1 MEILAS
7 LENLGF
13 SAIALGLIIVL
24 AAMLSCY
31 VKLVTVLSIVR
42 AGLGANNLP
51 SAFVT
56 TGLALMLTLLVMYPT
71 IENATNAIDQKL
83 KANEGAV
90 QNSFTSLD
98 PAILVWKDF
107 LKKHAGKKETEQF
120 VKVAQKLNKN
130 SQIENAELES
140 SFRILAPAFLVT
152 ELKAAFA
159 TGLNL
164 FLPFLIIELLIANL
178 LTGLGMPQ
186 LQPSF
191 VSLPFKILLFVM
203 VDGWTLI
210 TTNLV
215 ATYAS

>member
-1 MEILAS
+1 MEIIAN

-13 SAIALGLIIVL
+13 SAIALGLIVVL
-24 AAMLSCY
+24 AVMLSSY

-56 TGLALMLTLLVMYPT
+56 TGLALMLSLLVMYPT
-71 IENATNAIDQKL
+71 IESATIAIDQKRSTD
-83 KANEGAV
+83 EGSSAS
-90 QNSFTSLD
+90 SFVILD
-98 PAILVWKDF
+98 PAMQVWKDF
-107 LKKHAGKKETEQF
+107 LKKHTGKKETEQF
-120 VKVAQKLNKN
+120 AKIAQELNKN
-130 SQIENAELES
+130 SEVKSSQLEN
-140 SFRILAPAFLVT
+140 SFRVLAPAFLVS

-164 FLPFLIIELLIANL
+164 FLPFLIIELLVANL